1 MYKRQAPRI
10 WKSSKNYHNSV
21 EEISL
26 LISTLGVKVKGV
38 VEQKI
43 NTINPAYFI
52 GSGKA
57 KQVIE
62 QAKMLGVNYIIFDE
76 DLSPVQTKNF
86 QKLNKDIKLLDRP
99 GVILEIFFRNAKS
112 KESKTQVE
120 LARLQYQ
127 LPRLTRLWTHLER
140 QMGGFGTRAGAGE
153 TQIEVDRRIIRKK
166 ISLLKKKL
174 KSIDSERQVQSKKRK
189 SFFRTSFVG
198 YTNVGKS
205 SLMKSVTKSDVL
217 IRNQLFAT
225 LDTTV
230 RRLFIGDNNYVLLSD
245 TVGFIRN
252 LPDNLIASF
261 KSTPVSYTHLT
272 LPTKA

>member
-1 MYKRQAPRI
+1 MNKAKDKALVVAPRI
-10 WKSSKNYHNSV
+10 WRSSKNYNNSI

-26 LISTLGVKVKGV
+26 LITTLGLDVAGV

-43 NTINPAYFI
+43 NKINPAYFI
-52 GSGKA
+52 GTGKA
-57 KQVIE
+57 KQIIE
-62 QAKMLGVNYIIFDE
+62 QAKMLNAQYIIFDE

-86 QKLNKDIKLLDRP
+86 QQLNKQLKILDRP

-166 ISLLKKKL
+166 NIITKEKTKK
-174 KSIDSERQVQSKKRK
+174 
-189 SFFRTSFVG
+189 
-198 YTNVGKS
+198 Y
-205 SLMKSVTKSDVL
+205 
-217 IRNQLFAT
+217 
-225 LDTTV
+225 
-230 RRLFIGDNNYVLLSD
+230 
-245 TVGFIRN
+245 
-252 LPDNLIASF
+252 
-261 KSTPVSYTHLT
+261 
-272 LPTKA
+272 

>member
-1 MYKRQAPRI
+1 
-10 WKSSKNYHNSV
+10 
-21 EEISL
+21 
-26 LISTLGVKVKGV
+26 
-38 VEQKI
+38 
-43 NTINPAYFI
+43 
-52 GSGKA
+52 
-57 KQVIE
+57 
-62 QAKMLGVNYIIFDE
+62 
-76 DLSPVQTKNF
+76 
-86 QKLNKDIKLLDRP
+86 
-99 GVILEIFFRNAKS
+99 
-112 KESKTQVE
+112 
-120 LARLQYQ
+120 
-127 LPRLTRLWTHLER
+127 
-140 QMGGFGTRAGAGE
+140 MGGFGTRAGAGE

-261 KSTPVSYTHLT
+261 KSTLQEVVDSNLLLIVLDANSQDLFNEIETIKSVLKEINANEIDYKYVFNKVDLVDPEKISYLKLSLIHI
-272 LPTKA
+272 